1 MLRLFH
7 DRIHESFALAAVMA
21 ASVALHVAWMDNLLI
36 TKSKTI
42 AQWVTLN
49 PDIGPI
55 SGLYIDV
62 LGAYFV
68 SLLIFAALWRG
79 RDVSHWRERVFWFF
93 ITSIIIFLL
102 MTLPFVYGFAV
113 NDGFR

>member
-1 MLRLFH
+1 MFSRFR
-7 DRIHESFALAAVMA
+7 DRIHESFALAALLA
-21 ASVALHVAWMDNLLI
+21 GGVALHVAWIDNLLI
-36 TKSKTI
+36 TRSTAV
-42 AQWVTLN
+42 AQMVTLN

-62 LGAYFV
+62 LGAYFT
-68 SLLIFAALWRG
+68 SLLIAAALWRG

-93 ITSIIIFLL
+93 VASVVIFLL

-113 NDGFR
+113 V

>member
-1 MLRLFH
+1 MFRLFSN
-7 DRIHESFALAAVMA
+7 RVHESFALAAILA
-21 ASVALHVAWMDNLLI
+21 GSVALHVAWIDNLLI
-36 TKSKTI
+36 SKSNTM

-62 LGAYFV
+62 LGAYFTA
-68 SLLIFAALWRG
+68 LLIAAALWRG
-79 RDVSHWRERVFWFF
+79 RDVSHWRDRVFWFF
-93 ITSIIIFLL
+93 IASLVIFLL

-113 NDGFR
+113 N

>member
-1 MLRLFH
+1 MLRFFRE
-7 DRIHESFALAAVMA
+7 RIHESFALAAVFA
-21 ASVALHVAWMDNLLI
+21 GSVALHVAWIDNLLI
-36 TKSKTI
+36 TRSITV
-42 AQWVTLN
+42 AQMITLN

-62 LGAYFV
+62 LGAYFT
-68 SLLIFAALWRG
+68 SLLIAAALWRG

-93 ITSIIIFLL
+93 IFSIITFLV

-113 NDGFR
+113 V